1 MDYMFDKINVLENKD
16 NIINTANEIVKILKE
31 NKNLNDSEKLMTIEL
46 AEALLNL
53 IKIYLTNTIM
63 KE

>member
-46 AEALLNL
+46 AEALLNHDL
-53 IKIYLTNTIM
+53 YKIGKKSN
-63 KE
+63 